1 MPPQTMQRYPEP
13 FAGPAPLDRGKAQDH
28 QHIGQFGMECHVPLV
43 DEKKIILLSFL
54 TIKGE

>member
-1 MPPQTMQRYPEP
+1 MQRYPEL